1 MISDETHR
9 TEYVCEDTGDE
20 RAAEIFYLSE
30 RFKELCKQVYKV
42 YSPLVDNLCI
52 KEASE
57 DEVEQLL
64 DYLMDFACDEKIF
77 ELFKKISMRYLDVY
91 PECIKFYIEEY
102 RELWYSESEPTD

>member
-20 RAAEIFYLSE
+20 RVTDISQIAE
-30 RFKELCKQVYKV
+30 RFKELCNQAYEVYL
-42 YSPLVDNLCI
+42 LVVENVCI

-57 DEVEQLL
+57 DEVEHLL
-64 DYLMDFACDEKIF
+64 DYLMDFACEEKIF
-77 ELFKKISMRYLDVY
+77 ELFKKICLRYLDIY

-102 RELWYSESEPTD
+102 RKLWYSQSEQAD